1 MNVTLRPRFLRI
13 VVLLVLLTG
22 TAWGL
27 TVASSGPPAEPATS
41 DAAALA
47 ATFYPQ
53 KDTWVDRLDPYRT
66 WGGANY
72 LRTGSSECEGYHFPT
87 YAVMMMKFD
96 LSSIP
101 RGAVVLKAELHL
113 YQLDAYG
120 DPGYEPR
127 YQFWVSN
134 RDWPENA
141 TWYDQAGIC
150 GGVRYL
156 WLPAGTGWRVWD
168 LTNKVQDWV
177 SGDCP
182 NFGFSVKTAEAPV
195 KPDVCNGR
203 VFASREHANRPWLEV
218 SYLPPRK
225 TPTPTA
231 TVRRPTPTRTRTATQ
246 TATATI
252 GRPTPTRTR
261 PPVSQRQVF
270 LPIVLKQSQGNLIV
284 ALGQHSI
291 ERGLALD
298 GGGDA
303 DTEVVWIG
311 SPATEARRTGNGQ
324 PLPSADN
331 NDIADYYLQLDADDG
346 LIYAGWPTTRVRVE
360 VEYFDQG
367 TDGLEL
373 QYDALSG
380 GPFGDGR
387 FKGAGLVT
395 KTNSGRFRTAVF
407 DLGDAYFANRD
418 NGADL
423 RIADYGDGAEVIR
436 RVTITLLT
444 P

>member
-1 MNVTLRPRFLRI
+1 MHITLRARYLR
-13 VVLLVLLTG
+13 VVSLLVILVG
-22 TAWGL
+22 VAWGL
-27 TVASSGPPAEPATS
+27 TTVSSGPPAGSVAS
-41 DAAALA
+41 DAAVLA

-53 KDTWVDRLDPYRT
+53 KDTWIDRLDPYRT
-66 WGGANY
+66 WGSADY

-101 RGAVVLKAELHL
+101 QGAVVLKAELHL

-120 DPGYEPR
+120 DPGDEPR
-127 YQFWVSN
+127 YQLWVAE

-156 WLPAGTGWRVWD
+156 WLPGGTGWKVWD
-168 LTNKVQDWV
+168 LTWHVQDWV
-177 SGDCP
+177 DGTCP
-182 NFGFSVKTAEAPV
+182 NFGFMVKTAIPPTE
-195 KPDVCNGR
+195 PDVCNGR

-218 SYLPPRK
+218 SYTPPRD

-231 TVRRPTPTRTRTATQ
+231 TIRRPTATRTRTATQ

-261 PPVSQRQVF
+261 PPALSRKVF
-270 LPIVLKQSQGNLIV
+270 LPIVLKQSPGNLSI
-284 ALGQHSI
+284 ALGQHNI
-291 ERGLALD
+291 QQGLALD
-298 GGGDA
+298 DGADV
-303 DTEVVWIG
+303 DTEVVWAG
-311 SPATEARRTGNGQ
+311 SPATEARRTGNGRA
-324 PLPSADN
+324 LPSADG
-331 NDIADYYLQLDADDG
+331 NDIADHYLQLRANDRF
-346 LIYAGWPTTRVRVE
+346 IYGGWPTTRVRVE

-367 TDGLEL
+367 SDSFEV
-373 QYDALSG
+373 QYDALGG
-380 GPFGDGR
+380 GPLGDGR
-387 FKGAGLVT
+387 FKGAGLWR
-395 KTNSGRFRTAVF
+395 KSNSGQFRTAVF
-407 DLGDAYFANRD
+407 DLDDAYFANRD

-423 RIADYGDGAEVIR
+423 RVSDNGDGAEVIR

>member
-1 MNVTLRPRFLRI
+1 MNVSLRPRIAL
-13 VVLLVLLTG
+13 LLVILLG

-27 TVASSGPPAEPATS
+27 GTASSGPPTNPGTS
-41 DAAALA
+41 DAAVMA

-66 WGGANY
+66 WGSADY

-113 YQLDAYG
+113 YQLEAYG
-120 DPGYEPR
+120 DPGDEPR
-127 YQFWVSN
+127 YQLWVAE

-156 WLPAGTGWRVWD
+156 WLPAGTGWKVWD
-168 LTNKVQDWV
+168 LTWHVQDWV
-177 SGDCP
+177 DGTCP
-182 NFGFSVKTAEAPV
+182 NFGFMVKTAIAPV
-195 KPDVCNGR
+195 EPDVCNGR

-218 SYLPPRK
+218 SYTPPRD

-231 TVRRPTPTRTRTATQ
+231 TIRRPTPTRTGTAT
-246 TATATI
+246 
-252 GRPTPTRTR
+252 PTPTRTR
-261 PPVSQRQVF
+261 PPALPRTVL
-270 LPIVLKQSQGNLIV
+270 LPIVLKHSPGNLTI
-284 ALGQHSI
+284 ALGQHNMQH
-291 ERGLALD
+291 GLALD
-298 GGGDA
+298 DGEDV
-303 DTEVVWIG
+303 DTEVVWVG
-311 SPATEARRTGNGQ
+311 SPATEARRTGNGHA
-324 PLPSADN
+324 LPSANGN
-331 NDIADYYLQLDADDG
+331 NIADYYLQLRANDRF
-346 LIYAGWPTTRVRVE
+346 IHAGWPTTRVRVE

-367 TDGLEL
+367 TDTFEL

-380 GPFGDGR
+380 GPLSDGR
-387 FKGAGLVT
+387 FKGAGLLH
-395 KTNSGRFRTAVF
+395 KSDSGQFRTAAF
-407 DLGDAYFANRD
+407 DLDDAYFANRD

-423 RIADYGDGAEVIR
+423 RISDNGDGAEVIR